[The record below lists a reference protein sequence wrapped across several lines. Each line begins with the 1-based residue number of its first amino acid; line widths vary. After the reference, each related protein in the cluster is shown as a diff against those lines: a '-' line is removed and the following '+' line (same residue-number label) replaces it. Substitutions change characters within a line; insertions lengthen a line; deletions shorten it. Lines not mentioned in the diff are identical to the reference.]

1 MLKAK
6 SVLIATVVVTNLA
19 AAAVAAYAETPTA
32 ANFAACN
39 ADAPAVVRAGTAPP
53 TAKDYMRVEAARK
66 DGAAIPHSA
75 DSAGTVI
82 TRFSD
87 PQLVGMAAEGLTDAA
102 YQAAY
107 RSCMRRSG
115 F

>member
-1 MLKAK
+1 MLKAR
-6 SVLIATVVVTNLA
+6 SVVIATVVVTNLA
-19 AAAVAAYAETPTA
+19 VGTVTIYAETPTE

-39 ADAPAVVRAGTAPP
+39 ADAPAAMRAGTAPP

-66 DGAAIPHSA
+66 DGAAIAHST
-75 DSAGTVI
+75 DSKGRVI
-82 TRFSD
+82 KGFSD
-87 PQLVGMAAEGLTDAA
+87 PQLVGMASEGITDAA

>member
-1 MLKAK
+1 MLKAR
-6 SVLIATVVVTNLA
+6 SVLIVTLVVTNLA
-19 AAAVAAYAETPTA
+19 AGAVPVYAETPTA

-39 ADAPAVVRAGTAPP
+39 ADAPSAMRGGTAPP

-66 DGAAIPHSA
+66 GGAAIPHST
-75 DSAGTVI
+75 DSTGRII
-82 TRFSD
+82 TGFSD
-87 PQLVGMAAEGLTDAA
+87 PQLVGMAPEGIADAA